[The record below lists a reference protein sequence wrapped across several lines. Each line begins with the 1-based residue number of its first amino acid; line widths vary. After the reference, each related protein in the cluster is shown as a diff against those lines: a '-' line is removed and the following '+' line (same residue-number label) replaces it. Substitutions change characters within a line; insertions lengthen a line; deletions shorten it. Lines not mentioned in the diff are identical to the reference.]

1 MIYLP
6 ISFFNSRS
14 RHSFCLTILFCC
26 ILGIPLTG
34 QNAEPERII
43 TGAERIDQYLPLLRG
58 KNVALVV
65 NHSSMVGE
73 THLVDTLHR
82 LGVCISVI
90 FAPEH
95 GFRGEAD
102 AGEHVVDG
110 YDLRTGAPIVS
121 LYGKRRKPKPDD
133 LDNTDVLI
141 FDIQDVGA
149 RFYTYISTLFY
160 VMEAC
165 AEQNKQVLVLDR
177 PNPNGHYVDGP
188 VLDSRLTSFIG
199 IAPIP
204 IVHGCTVGELA
215 RLFVGEFWI
224 YRPEQLSLSVVP
236 CLNYTHSTRFTP
248 HIPPSPNLLS
258 ERAILLYPSVCLFE
272 GSTCS
277 VGRGTET
284 PFEMVGHPDFPC
296 DTFSF
301 MPQPNKGNKNPLF
314 AGNFCGGMDFRNL
327 SVDSIRAEKKL
338 NIRYLLDFY
347 QEFPNKNRFFREDL
361 FFDLLAGNRQLRG
374 QIIEGKSEAEIRASW
389 EEDLNLYRNIR
400 KKYLLYPE

>member
-1 MIYLP
+1 MKYQP
-6 ISFFNSRS
+6 ISLSISQCRQ
-14 RHSFCLTILFCC
+14 SFCLTILCW
-26 ILGIPLTG
+26 ILCLPLNG
-34 QNAEPERII
+34 QNAGQERII
-43 TGAERIDQYLPLLRG
+43 TGAERFDQYLPLLRG

-65 NHSSMVGE
+65 NHSSMVGQ
-73 THLVDTLHR
+73 THLADTLHR
-82 LGVCISVI
+82 LGICISVI

-95 GFRGEAD
+95 GFRGDAD
-102 AGEHVVDG
+102 AGEHIVDG

-121 LYGKRRKPKPDD
+121 LYGKRRKPKPED
-133 LDNTDVLI
+133 LEGTDVLI

-160 VMEAC
+160 AMEAC
-165 AEQNKQVLVLDR
+165 AEQNKQVIVLDR

-224 YRPEQLSLSVVP
+224 YRPEQLQLTVVP
-236 CLNYTHSTRFTP
+236 CLNYTHSKRFTP
-248 HIPPSPNLLS
+248 PIAPSPNLPT
-258 ERAILLYPSVCLFE
+258 ERSILLYPSLCLFE

-284 PFEMVGHPDFPC
+284 PFELVGHPDFPC

-301 MPQPNKGNKNPLF
+301 VPQPNKGNKNPLF
-314 AGNFCGGMDFRNL
+314 AGNFCGGMDFREVP
-327 SVDSIRAEKKL
+327 VDSIRAEKKL

-347 QEFPNKNRFFREDL
+347 QEFPNKEQFFREDL
-361 FFDLLAGNRQLRG
+361 FFDLLAGNRQLRH
-374 QIIEGKSEAEIRASW
+374 QIMEGKSEAEIRASW
-389 EEDLNLYRNIR
+389 EEDLNLYRSIR
-400 KKYLLYPE
+400 KKYLIYPE